1 LHTAVALE
9 LAAGQA
15 RAAESDSDARRPRGP
30 VSATAER
37 AAGANPASNLK
48 SQSVAFGTRRPTR
61 TTTRSNP
68 RWIGRLLRAGLEP
81 QSPGYRRPA
90 AGRTKA
96 PTYAPAPPRSRPAFA
111 ADSAGGPRRACGI
124 SPGPGD
130 GPAHHTGHR
139 GPQWAPRSGNGLGS
153 PRLDAEFSRPS
164 PAAVGATHRTHSPL
178 KPAHVPA
185 PSRH

>member
-1 LHTAVALE
+1 MHTAVALE

-48 SQSVAFGTRRPTR
+48 SHSVAFGTRRPTR

-68 RWIGRLLRAGLEP
+68 RWIGRLLRAGLES

-96 PTYAPAPPRSRPAFA
+96 PTYAPATPRPRPAFT
-111 ADSAGGPRRACGI
+111 ADSAGGPRRACGK
-124 SPGPGD
+124 SPGPGVVR
-130 GPAHHTGHR
+130 HTT
-139 GPQWAPRSGNGLGS
+139 PDIAARSG
-153 PRLDAEFSRPS
+153 PRGAETDLDRPGWTQS
-164 PAAVGATHRTHSPL
+164 LAGHHRPQSARHIGPHSPL